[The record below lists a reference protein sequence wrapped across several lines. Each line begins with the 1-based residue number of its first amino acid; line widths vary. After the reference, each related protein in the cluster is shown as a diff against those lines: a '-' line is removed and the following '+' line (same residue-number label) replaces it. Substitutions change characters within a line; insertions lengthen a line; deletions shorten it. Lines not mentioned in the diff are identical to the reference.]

1 MEKTSRTNE
10 SSWQTDLKEIA
21 ATIRENTSFFVGGIV
36 FLCGASI
43 ANFCMQERIAINV
56 LSSDFVAF
64 IPLFFA
70 IIIVLIAVIGAFL
83 GYICTL
89 VMEGA
94 AKSKRGRLMAVAII
108 PDRGSFFRGPV
119 QNFVKSNSPQWLLL
133 LWSPGLLFTAAATG
147 MLLFN
152 TDDTASVIIMIL
164 WALTSLSVLTL
175 CVRLIRRPHRHRFKH
190 SSILSNLPS
199 GILQVLAMFLV
210 AFVAANA
217 ADGAGY
223 GTVMVLLT
231 IALSTLLVAL
241 LQFATVLAI
250 VRSSHFGVVRQAF
263 WGGLLTVSLACIFPT
278 TSAPITRAI
287 LSMGSTGTAGCVRLA
302 IDAQAKPMASL
313 IDRTLQRDAPVVWT
327 KPLGRVIP
335 FGESLQLKLAGESS
349 PVYMLD
355 RKDLRQSLSCRE
367 ADDMIKADAR
377 HSRP

>member
-1 MEKTSRTNE
+1 
-10 SSWQTDLKEIA
+10 
-21 ATIRENTSFFVGGIV
+21 
-36 FLCGASI
+36 
-43 ANFCMQERIAINV
+43 
-56 LSSDFVAF
+56 
-64 IPLFFA
+64 
-70 IIIVLIAVIGAFL
+70 
-83 GYICTL
+83 
-89 VMEGA
+89 
-94 AKSKRGRLMAVAII
+94 
-108 PDRGSFFRGPV
+108 
-119 QNFVKSNSPQWLLL
+119 
-133 LWSPGLLFTAAATG
+133 LFTAAATG

-278 TSAPITRAI
+278 
-287 LSMGSTGTAGCVRLA
+287 
-302 IDAQAKPMASL
+302 
-313 IDRTLQRDAPVVWT
+313 
-327 KPLGRVIP
+327 
-335 FGESLQLKLAGESS
+335 
-349 PVYMLD
+349 
-355 RKDLRQSLSCRE
+355 
-367 ADDMIKADAR
+367 
-377 HSRP
+377 

>member
-1 MEKTSRTNE
+1 MDRTSRTNE
-10 SSWQTDLKEIA
+10 SSWQNDLKEIA

-43 ANFCMQERIAINV
+43 AHFCMQERIAINV

-70 IIIVLIAVIGAFL
+70 IIIVLIVVIGAFL

-94 AKSKRGRLMAVAII
+94 ARSKRGRLMAVAII
-108 PDRGSFFRGPV
+108 PDRGSFFRTPV
-119 QNFVKSNSPQWLLL
+119 QNFVRINSPQWLLL

-152 TDDTASVIIMIL
+152 TDETASEIIVIL
-164 WALTSLSVLTL
+164 WALISFSVLTL
-175 CVRLIRRPHRHRFKH
+175 CARLIRRPHRHRFKH
-190 SSILSNLPS
+190 SSVLSNFPS
-199 GILQVLAMFLV
+199 GILQVFAMFLV
-210 AFVAANA
+210 ASVAANA

-223 GTVMVLLT
+223 GTVAVLLT

-241 LQFATVLAI
+241 LQFAAVLAI

-335 FGESLQLKLAGESS
+335 FGESLQLKLAGKSS

-355 RKDLRQSLSCRE
+355 RKDLRQSLSCKE
-367 ADDMIKADAR
+367 ADEMIKADAR